1 MTTVNGRGIVQRET
15 VQRILARARDYF
27 ASDSRRAFQTALGLI
42 WLLDGALQF
51 QPFMYSK
58 GFIQMLTGTAAGQPH
73 WLASSINWAADL
85 AQSNLTVFN
94 TLFALT
100 QVAIG
105 LGLLYRRT
113 VKPALVLSLAW
124 ALVVWWFSEGFGML
138 FAGANPLTGAPGA
151 VLLYAIIGLL
161 VWPGE
166 RPGGLLGL
174 RGARITWCALWLV
187 MAWAG
192 LLAPN
197 SSANATSSV
206 IMSAPGAGFLHSLQS
221 SAASGASGHG
231 LVIAIVLALV
241 SATIGV
247 AVAKNWRPAPF
258 IAVAIVLNLGYW
270 VVGQGFGGIFY
281 TNSATDPNAGPLFV
295 LLALVL
301 YSLTSNAAPVSQVAE
316 TAAGHGRAL
325 SAGTLQPAHRR
336 RQPVVPT
343 GSGR

>member
-1 MTTVNGRGIVQRET
+1 MTTTTVNDRAT
-15 VQRILARARDYF
+15 VRQDTIQRILTRARYYF

-58 GFIQMLTGTAAGQPH
+58 GFIQMLTGTAAGQPN
-73 WLASSINWAADL
+73 WLVSSINWAAGL

-94 TLFALT
+94 TLFALV

-113 VKPALVLSLAW
+113 VKPALVVSFAW

-174 RGARITWCALWLV
+174 RGARIIWCALWLV
-187 MAWAG
+187 MAWAW

-197 SSANATSSV
+197 SSANATSSA

-221 SAASGASGHG
+221 SAASGATGHG
-231 LVIAIVLALV
+231 LVIAVVLALA
-241 SATIGV
+241 SAAIGV

-258 IAVAIVLNLGYW
+258 IALAIALDLGYW

-301 YSLTSNAAPVSQVAE
+301 YSLTRNPAPVNQAPDL
-316 TAAGHGRAL
+316 AADHDRGH
-325 SAGTLQPAHRR
+325 SAGTLLPE
-336 RQPVVPT
+336 P
-343 GSGR
+343 G